1 MPSEDTKISEFNQ
14 YLKCGKASFIIY
26 ADLECIM
33 EKIDE
38 NKNNPENSST
48 ARVIRFFSMS
58 KTSSCRC
65 IENKHDV
72 CIGKYCMKK
81 VF

>member
-48 ARVIRFFSMS
+48 ARVSKHILSGFFQCL
-58 KTSSCRC
+58 KCP
-65 IENKHDV
+65 HVDA
-72 CIGKYCMKK
+72 
-81 VF
+81 